1 MLKPKFQLNL
11 ERAKK
16 YFEEHMSVGDY
27 YSEGQRVAGQ
37 WFGLGSEKLGLKG
50 EVTRAVFL
58 ALCEGKN
65 PTTGERLTLRL
76 NTVRNENGRTVA
88 NRRIYCDFVISPP
101 KSISVVALYQDSRI
115 IKLHDDAADKA
126 MQELEK
132 YALGR
137 IRKSDQKDNRVTGNV
152 VGAKHRHDTSREL
165 DPHLHTHYTL
175 FTATFDAVE
184 DCWKALQVEDMFR
197 AQKFAEN
204 VYYHELTKGLTA
216 LGYEMEQTAKGPEIR
231 QVPISVRTLFSK
243 RHQQI
248 NKETKKQIEKNGAP
262 GNVNDLR
269 EQVAVD
275 SRQRKIKD
283 ATAERL
289 RPEWEKQMSPE
300 ERNAMDQLRNV
311 TPVEGQKAD
320 ASKAVVWAE
329 EHLFERRSVVKDYEL
344 LSAALAYGRGQNFS
358 VEELMRAMDD
368 RKYEKYKGTRKIT
381 TKENLECELEIVF
394 AAQDGKRKFLP
405 LSKDYIPDQSLS
417 KEQASAVKQILSSR
431 DLIALF
437 RGAAGTGKSFTLKKV
452 YDAILAS
459 GYEVVV
465 LAPQRQQ
472 VIDLEKNGMPA
483 KTVAALFEAQKLPLS
498 GVVMVDEAGQ
508 IGGKQMR
515 QLIRLV
521 KAAQSRLILSGD
533 TRQHGA
539 VTASDALRAIEKYG
553 EIRPAEIET
562 IRRQNPKLAKSKAER
577 AAIKTYREA
586 AKLAAKGEVLKSFHS
601 LDKLGWVCE
610 LPEEE
615 LRGVLATEYNAALER
630 KETAVVVAQTWNE
643 VRAVNQA
650 IRGELIKSSK
660 LTRGETISN
669 YQAVDSTEAQ
679 KKDQQFYK
687 EGQYVYFLQRYGRYA
702 KGEFCPVV
710 RTTEK
715 GIVISKN
722 GRDSTLS
729 YRYANRLV
737 VAQAAT
743 LEVAPGERL
752 QLKFNGKSKEGVTL
766 SNGELVTVK
775 KLLPNGELAV
785 VDEGGKTKTLLPSQR
800 LFNHGYAIT
809 SYASQGKTADVVIIS
824 DSGVAAAT
832 SENQWYV
839 AMTRGRKRALV
850 FTSDKAQLQK
860 NIQVSGDREL
870 ALEAKV
876 SEPISSEGLKTPA
889 WAVRV
894 WDNIRRAQ
902 QQSVKNHQNK
912 KNKGICV

>member
-1 MLKPKFQLNL
+1 MLKPKIQLSL

-27 YSEGQRVAGQ
+27 YSEGLRVPGE
-37 WFGLGSEKLGLKG
+37 WFGLGAEKLGLKG
-50 EVTRAVFL
+50 QVTKEAFL

-65 PTTGERLTLRL
+65 PNTGERLTLRL
-76 NTVRNENGRTVA
+76 NTVRNENGKVVA
-88 NRRIYCDFVISPP
+88 NRRIYCDFVISPT

-115 IKLHDDAADKA
+115 IKLHDGAADKA
-126 MQELEK
+126 MRELEK

-137 IRKSDQKDNRVTGNV
+137 IRKSNQEDNRVTGNV

-175 FTATFDAVE
+175 FTATHDAVE
-184 DCWKALQVEDMFR
+184 DCWKALQVVDMFR

-204 VYYHELTKGLTA
+204 VYYHELTKGLIA

-231 QVPISVRTLFSK
+231 QVPISVRKLFSK
-243 RHQQI
+243 RHEQI
-248 NKETKKQIEKNGAP
+248 NEETKKQIEKNGVP
-262 GNVNDLR
+262 WNVNDLR

-283 ATAERL
+283 STAERL

-300 ERNAMDQLRNV
+300 ERKALDQLRNV
-311 TPVEGQKAD
+311 TPVEARKAD

-329 EHLFERRSVVKDYEL
+329 EHLFERRSIVKDYEL
-344 LSAALAYGRGQNFS
+344 LSAALAHGRGENFS
-358 VEELMRAMDD
+358 LEELMRAMDA

-394 AAQDGKRKFLP
+394 AAQDGKRKFSP
-405 LSKDYIPDQSLS
+405 LNRDYTPDPLLS

-431 DLIALF
+431 DLITLF
-437 RGAAGTGKSFTLKKV
+437 RGAAGTGKSFALKKV
-452 YDAILAS
+452 YDAILTT
-459 GYEVVV
+459 GQKVVV

-472 VIDLEKNGMPA
+472 VLDLEKSGMPA
-483 KTVAALFEAQKLPLS
+483 QTVAALFVEQKLPPNA
-498 GVVMVDEAGQ
+498 VVMVDEAGQ

-521 KAAQSRLILSGD
+521 KASQGRLILSGD

-553 EIRPAEIET
+553 EIKPAEIT
-562 IRRQNPKLAKSKAER
+562 KIRRQDLRLAKSKAER
-577 AAIKTYREA
+577 SAIKTYREA
-586 AKLAAKGEVLKSFHS
+586 AKLASKGEALKSFER
-601 LDKLGWVCE
+601 LNKLGWVRE

-615 LRGVLATEYNAALER
+615 RRVALAVEYNAALEQ

-643 VRAVNQA
+643 VWAVNQA

-660 LTRGETISN
+660 LSIGEAISN
-669 YQAVDSTEAQ
+669 YQAVDCTEAQ
-679 KKDQQFYK
+679 KKDQQLYK
-687 EGQYVYFLQRYGRYA
+687 DGQYVCFLQRYGRYA

-710 RTTEK
+710 GATPK

-722 GRDSTLS
+722 GRNSTLS
-729 YRYANRLV
+729 YRYASRLV

-743 LEVAPGERL
+743 LDVAPGERL
-752 QLKFNGKSKEGVTL
+752 QLKFNGKSKEGAALT
-766 SNGELVTVK
+766 NGELVTVK
-775 KLLPNGELAV
+775 KLLPNGEITV

-800 LFNHGYAIT
+800 LFTHGYAIT
-809 SYASQGKTADVVIIS
+809 SYASQGKTADVVIFS

-832 SENQWYV
+832 NKSQWYV

-850 FTSDKAQLQK
+850 FTSDKAELQN
-860 NIQVSGDREL
+860 NISKSGEREL
-870 ALEAKV
+870 ALDGKTAELKAAQNAK
-876 SEPISSEGLKTPA
+876 SRSRIAQTWE
-889 WAVRV
+889 
-894 WDNIRRAQ
+894 NIRRAQ
-902 QQSVKNHQNK
+902 NQQSVQN
-912 KNKGICV
+912 NQTTHRGVSI